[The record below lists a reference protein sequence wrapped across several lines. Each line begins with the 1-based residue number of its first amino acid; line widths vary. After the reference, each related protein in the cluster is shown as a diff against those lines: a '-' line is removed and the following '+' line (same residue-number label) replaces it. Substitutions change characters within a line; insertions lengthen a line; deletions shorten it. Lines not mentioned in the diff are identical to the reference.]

1 MAVINNADP
10 GRVPPWILSKDD
22 PLKEA
27 FLPEDCYKI
36 IFEIIASTNISLTS
50 IVAFGSINRGFRAR
64 YLSSC
69 AFFPMMN
76 ALSCIYKS
84 MPVASEPLGV
94 PLPHLDQ
101 YFLAA
106 DEAGNQYY
114 CSKWDNNRSVLY
126 IINPLNKD
134 LFSLDMKEYLG
145 VDSQIVDCHPNE
157 KNGFILVC
165 KTTVSQWRFTEDT
178 FTAAWCTVPFEN
190 EHEIRTSSMLGD
202 TLLLTTAFTL
212 HMLDLRVSPGIS
224 SSAKQVHQVPA
235 LEGQRC
241 KYLNFNKKTYAF
253 REQMAGQPSAIVQ
266 VENIESYEDERDKC
280 QSWRVVGRVLSGINC
295 PGNIT
300 TERSQP
306 QLTPMGKYLIQSPTR
321 THRYITIL
329 DQNLQIC
336 CGKDM
341 KIRYPQK
348 KSSDS
353 SKISIN
359 GMIFIENDFLFV
371 SYPQGDLRVI
381 HLPSKKDWS
390 KPFNDTL
397 APYLKD
403 RKLFTCSIL
412 NDEGKSFFRLLLQP
426 SECPIREKMNQWLEW
441 VDIPFDFSAP
451 IAESRKDQPPPTAP
465 VVTPTFEKPGP
476 VVDARE
482 VPIIQTASMP
492 TTTPPIIPI
501 HSTMPTTP
509 SLPPPSNTRQNQTPK
524 SCCSAQDRLSSWFKN
539 IHPVGKFF
547 FVLGSVLTLSLM
559 YLFTLI
565 GFACVSDENN

>member
-114 CSKWDNNRSVLY
+114 CSCWSYQSVLY
-126 IINPLNKD
+126 IINPLHRR
-134 LFSLDMKEYLG
+134 LITLDMDKPTPIDPERIE
-145 VDSQIVDCHPNE
+145 SKIVGCHPIE
-157 KNGFILVC
+157 NGFILVC
-165 KTTVSQWRFTEDT
+165 DSEISQWHFTNDT
-178 FTAAWCTVPFEN
+178 PEPVLAWRTIPPDQLL
-190 EHEIRTSSMLGD
+190 IRTSSLWSGK
-202 TLLLTTAFTL
+202 LLLGGGLSL
-212 HMLDLRVSPGIS
+212 HMLDLTDPLLPVWEVWP
-224 SSAKQVHQVPA
+224 VDA
-235 LEGQRC
+235 LVGKRC
-241 KYLNFNKKTYAF
+241 KYLNFNNQTYAF
-253 REQMAGQPSAIVQ
+253 AEKNFKQLSTVVQ
-266 VENIESYEDERDKC
+266 LTDIKSSED
-280 QSWRVVGRVLSGINC
+280 QNQYWRMVGRVLSGINC

-476 VVDARE
+476 VVDTRE

-565 GFACVSDENN
+565 GFACVSGEK